1 MGKISVSELTPG
13 MVLAEDLVTPGGR
26 FLMPKGTALW
36 KSHLMSLA
44 GWGIDEVAVLADG
57 GGAGGE
63 GASAPQAPEPAAEPA
78 AEQPADSVAQVKAT
92 PEDFLEDAKKAAI
105 ERFRH
110 TDLNQEAMG
119 VLFKLFVVRT
129 AKKMAKNQAAG
140 IVEETRREI
149 PRSKLEGETGE
160 VPTPED
166 ILREDPQLVSLPEVF
181 IRINAV
187 LKDPNKSMTEAA
199 DVISMDLSLSA
210 KLLKLVNSAF
220 YGRAMRAVQ
229 QRFPAKV
236 DNLNRAVMIVGGKQL
251 TTLALGI
258 SVLPIFQDIPRE
270 YIDMKSF
277 WMHSIACGVLA
288 RGLAAKIHP
297 GDEESYFV
305 AGLLHDIGRLIMY
318 KHVPALSGL
327 ALTRA
332 RKEGVLLV
340 ETEREIFSWDHAQ
353 MGGLLLRKWQYP
365 EILEKMVRHHHGL
378 DDPLSVAETAIIHVA
393 DVITNAMEIG
403 SSGERY
409 VPAMNPAAWEA
420 LGIDAEDLKV
430 VISEVGTQIGEIFR
444 SFFPEED
451 EAA

>member
-1 MGKISVSELTPG
+1 MGKISVSELAPG

-26 FLMPKGTALW
+26 FLMPKGTSLGR
-36 KSHLMSLA
+36 SHLKSLA
-44 GWGIDEVAVLADG
+44 GWGINEVDVLSGGDGDES
-57 GGAGGE
+57 
-63 GASAPQAPEPAAEPA
+63 ASAPQVSEPEEERPAETGGPT
-78 AEQPADSVAQVKAT
+78 KTT
-92 PEDFLEDAKKAAI
+92 PEDFLEDAKRAAI
-105 ERFRH
+105 DRFRH
-110 TDLNQEAMG
+110 TDLNHDAMG

-129 AKKMAKNQAAG
+129 AKRMAKKQAAG
-140 IVEETRREI
+140 IAEDATREI
-149 PRSKLEGETGE
+149 PKIKPDEETGE
-160 VPTPED
+160 IPTPDD

-187 LKDPNKSMTEAA
+187 LKDPNKSMNEAA
-199 DVISMDLSLSA
+199 DVISMDPSLSA

-277 WMHSIACGVLA
+277 WMHSIACGVIA

-297 GDEESYFV
+297 GNEESYFV

-327 ALTRA
+327 ALNRA
-332 RKEGVLLV
+332 RKDGVLLV
-340 ETEREIFSWDHAQ
+340 EAEREIFSWDHAK

-365 EILEKMVRHHHGL
+365 EVLEKLVRHHHDL
-378 DDPLSVAETAIIHVA
+378 ADPLGVNESAVIHVA
-393 DVITNAMEIG
+393 DIITNAMEVG

-409 VPAMNPAAWEA
+409 VPALNPAAWDA
-420 LGIDAEDLKV
+420 LGIDADDLKV

-444 SFFPEED
+444 SFFPEEV